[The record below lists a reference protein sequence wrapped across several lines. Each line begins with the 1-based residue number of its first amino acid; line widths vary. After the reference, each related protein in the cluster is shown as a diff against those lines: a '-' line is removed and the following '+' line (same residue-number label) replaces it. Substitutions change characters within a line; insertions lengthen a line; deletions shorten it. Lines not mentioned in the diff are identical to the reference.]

1 MHERMDAAGAVD
13 AKNAPTAP
21 WKTAQNAVSHSAH
34 THPRYQEKQNGTK
47 RQTALHTKFRT
58 VPFRR
63 FLRIARGS
71 LTETRNHLRDGRDRG
86 YLTDAKHE
94 ELSRLT
100 ARAAGATTRL
110 MVYLHSC
117 KPKAH
122 GG

>member
-1 MHERMDAAGAVD
+1 MLLAMKVVD
-13 AKNAPTAP
+13 DGHQRFKGS
-21 WKTAQNAVSHSAH
+21 KGSRVQGSVQ
-34 THPRYQEKQNGTK
+34 RFRVRFNGSWE
-47 RQTALHTKFRT
+47 
-58 VPFRR
+58 FRR

-71 LTETRNHLRDGRDRG
+71 LTETHNHLRDGRDRG